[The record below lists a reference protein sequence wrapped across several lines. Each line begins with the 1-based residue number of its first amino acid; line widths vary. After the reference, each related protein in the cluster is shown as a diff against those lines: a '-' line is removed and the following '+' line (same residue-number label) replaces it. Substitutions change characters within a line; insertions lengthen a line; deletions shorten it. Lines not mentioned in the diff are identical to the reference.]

1 MQLISSIKNEY
12 FNNKIVP
19 HLIYKTMCSTYN
31 KCVRRRLLEG
41 MDAYLL
47 KEYKLIVEDVL
58 NAIKGNILV
67 TKRGSQCVVTIDSNA
82 KINGV
87 AISSLIRLID
97 YGNLEMKGVHLFDSS
112 FEYVSRRINVFYGLY
127 LMGGFNNVN

>member
-1 MQLISSIKNEY
+1 MVN
-12 FNNKIVP
+12 
-19 HLIYKTMCSTYN
+19 
-31 KCVRRRLLEG
+31 
-41 MDAYLL
+41 
-47 KEYKLIVEDVL
+47 
-58 NAIKGNILV
+58 
-67 TKRGSQCVVTIDSNA
+67 KRGSQYIVTIDSNA